1 MFIKREIPAVNF
13 TTHAVHCARNIR
25 MCPVCKEPV
34 PLADLPAHHDDM
46 HKLLP
51 CAQCGDSV
59 CGTDLEDHVRDSC
72 AHTMKSCR
80 FCAIEL
86 RRGELPA
93 HERYCGART
102 ERCGECGEWVMHKY
116 RQLHLDSN
124 HGFIRLDEDPV
135 PTENAIKTTNVPKP
149 LNVPK
154 LAPSTQPSKPD
165 LIPPRSNL
173 TRPLTEIRRL
183 TPPALSAPSSSKPL
197 NVTDLLNAVT
207 SSKPQNASS
216 MGPRPSRPQTNEPGY
231 TSNTSKPLNLS
242 NGPNTSR
249 SQTNGPVT
257 NLAANRQ
264 INGPINLANSSR
276 LANEVA
282 NLAANEGANVANG
295 PSNSRGTVNGA
306 GGSGSGA
313 AARAKRSNHQPQVNT
328 SAAAPDKV
336 NKDLWASRGAVKK
349 RPAPKP
355 PARAPPPDA
364 RRDHALQSAMLRLQE
379 EENRRSEQSAY
390 NLSVGLPPVLS
401 AAAKLDKL
409 RKMDALQTRGTEEPD
424 YRGVLQGRVWRAPD
438 LLPAGH
444 VLGTSNGECAAPEL
458 RDAEAE
464 RRRSELRNLTPM
476 SAEQFAQR
484 FGELQLRR
492 QPPAADDRF
501 SQIKSSLRELRRGL
515 NEVTAPYNANVANDA
530 THNESVRLPCEFCGA
545 PVLPDDLV
553 QHQTGCRPDLTQYRP
568 ASRSS
573 SRTSSR
579 TSSRAASPAPVI
591 PCEFCTAPLP
601 VYLISEHQERC
612 GREAELLYPD

>member
-1 MFIKREIPAVNF
+1 MDEAETKTCENCKREIPAVNF

-390 NLSVGLPPVLS
+390 NLSV
-401 AAAKLDKL
+401 
-409 RKMDALQTRGTEEPD
+409 
-424 YRGVLQGRVWRAPD
+424 
-438 LLPAGH
+438 
-444 VLGTSNGECAAPEL
+444 
-458 RDAEAE
+458 DAEAE